1 MYIQLEDGTVFTGKQ
16 FSGKQRRVGGR
27 FTVHS
32 TMIGHEE
39 VMTDP
44 ANLDRI
50 LLFTYPLVGGYG
62 MNFEDNQSDGPTISA
77 FICRRAMENATNFR
91 SEMDLKDYLNYYDV
105 VGIEDVDTRGLI
117 RHLKETGTQR
127 GVITDRLMTPSEMD
141 EYFAGQNPN
150 TIEEVSTIEVTEI
163 EGEGP
168 TVALWDF
175 GVKDGI
181 LEELNDAGYRL
192 IVYPAMTNYE
202 AILDD
207 NPDLLF
213 LSSGPGVAAHYLDL
227 VHDIGQ
233 MIGKLPIYGM
243 GLGAQFL
250 GLALGGDLV
259 KLASPHAGASIAV
272 KGGGERVYMTSQNR
286 EYGIEHLPESV
297 AINYRNVADGSVEG
311 FVDKENNAVG
321 VLFDPFGLPGAR
333 DLLSTQL
340 SVISELA

>member
-1 MYIQLEDGTVFTGKQ
+1 MYIQLEDGTVFKGKQ
-16 FSGKQRRVGGR
+16 FSGKKRRVGGR

-32 TMIGHEE
+32 AMIGHEE

-91 SEMDLKDYLNYYDV
+91 SEMDLKAYLDYYDV

-117 RHLKETGTQR
+117 RHLNENGMQR

-141 EYFAGQNPN
+141 AYFAEQNPN

-163 EGEGP
+163 EGDGP

-181 LEELNDAGYRL
+181 LEQLNDAGYRL

-202 AILDD
+202 EILKDE
-207 NPDLLF
+207 PDLLF
-213 LSSGPGVAAHYLDL
+213 LSSGPGVAAHYLDI
-227 VHDIGQ
+227 VHDVGQ

-250 GLALGGDLV
+250 GLALGGDLE
-259 KLASPHAGASIAV
+259 KLASPHAGASIPV
-272 KGGGERVYMTSQNR
+272 KGDGDRVYMTSQNR
-286 EYGIEHLPESV
+286 EYGIDRLPEAV
-297 AINYRNVADGSVEG
+297 KITYRNVADDTVEG
-311 FVDKENNAVG
+311 FVHEENKAVG

-333 DLLSTQL
+333 DLLADQL
-340 SVISELA
+340 AVISELA